1 MTDEEFLRKLREAFL
16 IEADEH
22 LQAIT
27 TGLLELEQAPPG
39 PRRREIIETIF
50 RDAHSLKG
58 AARAVSRG
66 DIESVCQALESVFV
80 QWKQT
85 APPVGTET
93 FDLLNRAIDLLAR
106 RLRLPDTATGTAERA
121 EIAGMVGQL
130 GGLPASP
137 PSAAPAAPAAPAAS
151 PTVPEPQPPSVPD
164 SETAQPGGAVRVRMA
179 KLDTLL
185 RRAEEMIGVKLA
197 AGRQAAE
204 LHALG
209 GVLGAWRKEWAK
221 VRDFARPDP
230 ASQSPAALAKLAGFL
245 GWNQDYMHALEQRLT
260 TLAATAAHDER
271 STGALI
277 DALLADAKRLVVLPF
292 ATLLDVFP
300 KLVRDLA
307 RDPGKEIALHLH
319 GREVEID
326 KRILHE
332 MKDPLLHLVRNSI
345 DHGLEAPADRTAARK
360 PAAGALTLAVAPLDG
375 SKVEIL
381 ITDDGGGI
389 DVEKVKAAAVRA
401 ALLSAEDAR
410 ALDEKAALALIF
422 ASGVSTSA
430 MITEISG
437 RGLGMAIVREKVE
450 RLGGTVAIETVRG
463 AGTTFRIVLPV
474 TLATFQGVLVSVGGQ
489 TFVIPTGKI
498 ERIKRVP
505 RGDIRTVE
513 NRETFVHEGLAV
525 ALARLDEVL
534 GLPPRA
540 DEAAQVEV
548 VVLGTAERRIGF
560 AVDAVLSE
568 QEVLVKI
575 LGKPLLRVRHIA
587 GATILGS
594 GTPALILNTA
604 ELLQSAVRLSAAS
617 HRAQPRPAA
626 PAARARSILVVD
638 DSITSRMLLK
648 NILESAGYRVTTAI
662 DGMDALTALKAGAFD
677 LLVSDVEMPRMDGFD
692 LTAKVRADKKL
703 SELPVVLVTA
713 LGSPEHQ
720 ARGVDAGANAYIVK
734 SSFDQ
739 SNLLEVLRQL
749 A

>member
-1 MTDEEFLRKLREAFL
+1 MTDEDFLRKLREAFL
-16 IEADEH
+16 IEAGEH

-27 TGLLELEQAPPG
+27 AGLLGLEQAPPDA
-39 PRRREIIETIF
+39 RRREIIETIF

-66 DIESVCQALESVFV
+66 DIESVCQALESVFA
-80 QWKQT
+80 QWKQS
-85 APPVGTET
+85 APAVAPET

-106 RLRLPDTATGTAERA
+106 RLRLPDDATGPAERT
-121 EIAGMVGQL
+121 EITEMIRQL
-130 GGLPASP
+130 GGAPAPALPAATAP
-137 PSAAPAAPAAPAAS
+137 EPEPAAAPE
-151 PTVPEPQPPSVPD
+151 PETPHL
-164 SETAQPGGAVRVRMA
+164 AGAVRVRMV

-185 RRAEEMIGVKLA
+185 RRAEEMIGVKLT
-197 AGRQAAE
+197 AGRTAAE

-209 GVLGAWRKEWAK
+209 GVLAAWRKEWAK
-221 VRDFARPDP
+221 VRDLARPGTVP
-230 ASQSPAALAKLAGFL
+230 KSPAALAKLTGFL
-245 GWNQDYMHALEQRLT
+245 DWNQDYIHTIEKRIAA
-260 TLAATAAHDER
+260 LAASAAHDER
-271 STGALI
+271 STGTLI
-277 DALLADAKRLVVLPF
+277 DDLLADAKRLVMLPV

-307 RDPGKEIALHLH
+307 RAEGKEIALHLD
-319 GREVEID
+319 GRDVEID

-332 MKDPLLHLVRNSI
+332 MKDPLVHLVRNSI
-345 DHGLEAPADRTAARK
+345 GHGLETPAERSAAQK
-360 PAAGALTLAVAPLDG
+360 PAVGTLTLAVAQLDG
-375 SKVEIL
+375 SKIEIRV
-381 ITDDGGGI
+381 TDDGRGI
-389 DVEKVKAAAVRA
+389 DSEKVRAAAVRG
-401 ALLSAEDAR
+401 ALLSADEAH
-410 ALDEKAALALIF
+410 ALDENAALNLIF
-422 ASGVSTSA
+422 ASGVSTSPV
-430 MITEISG
+430 ITEISG
-437 RGLGMAIVREKVE
+437 RGLGMAIVRERVE

-489 TFVIPTGKI
+489 TFVIPTAKI

-505 RGDIRTVE
+505 RDDIRTVE
-513 NRETFVHEGLAV
+513 NRETIVHDSQAV

-540 DEAAQVEV
+540 AEAAQVEV

-560 AVDAVLSE
+560 AVDTVLSE

-575 LGKPLLRVRHIA
+575 IGKPLLRVRHIA

-617 HRAQPRPAA
+617 HRARPRPAV
-626 PAARARSILVVD
+626 PAVRARSILVVD

-648 NILESAGYRVTTAI
+648 NILESAGYLVTTAI
-662 DGMDALTALKAGAFD
+662 DGVDALTALKAGAFD

-703 SELPVVLVTA
+703 AELPVVLVTA
-713 LGSPEHQ
+713 LGTPEHQ
-720 ARGVDAGANAYIVK
+720 ARGAAVGANAYIVK

>member
-1 MTDEEFLRKLREAFL
+1 MTDEDFLKKLREAFL

-27 TGLLELEQAPPG
+27 AGLLELEQAPPA
-39 PRRREIIETIF
+39 PRRREITETIF

-66 DIESVCQALESVFV
+66 DIESVCQALESVFA

-85 APPVGTET
+85 APPVGAET

-106 RLRLPDTATGTAERA
+106 RLRLPDTATGAAERA
-121 EIAGMVGQL
+121 EIADMVGQL
-130 GGLPASP
+130 GGVPASP
-137 PSAAPAAPAAPAAS
+137 PPAAPAAS
-151 PTVPEPQPPSVPD
+151 PSVPEPLPPAVPEP
-164 SETAQPGGAVRVRMA
+164 ETAPPGGAVRVRMA

-209 GVLGAWRKEWAK
+209 GVLEAWRKEWAK
-221 VRDFARPDP
+221 VRDFTRPDL

-245 GWNQDYMHALEQRLT
+245 GWNHDYMHAIEQRLT
-260 TLAATAAHDER
+260 ALAATAAHDER

-277 DALLADAKRLVVLPF
+277 DDLLADAKRLVVLPF

-307 RDPGKEIALHLH
+307 RDQGKEIALHLH

-332 MKDPLLHLVRNSI
+332 MKDPLLHLVRNCI
-345 DHGLEAPADRTAARK
+345 DHGLEAPAGRTAAHK
-360 PAAGALTLAVAPLDG
+360 PAAGALTLAIAQLDG

-381 ITDDGGGI
+381 ITDDGAGI

-401 ALLSAEDAR
+401 ALLSAEEAP

-430 MITEISG
+430 IITEISG
-437 RGLGMAIVREKVE
+437 RGLGMAIVRERVE

-474 TLATFQGVLVSVGGQ
+474 TLATFQGVLVSVVGQ

-513 NRETFVHEGLAV
+513 NRETFVHDGLAV

-540 DEAAQVEV
+540 DAAAQVEV

-575 LGKPLLRVRHIA
+575 IGKPLLRVRHIA

-617 HRAQPRPAA
+617 HRAHPRPTAPAA
-626 PAARARSILVVD
+626 PARSILVVD

-662 DGMDALTALKAGAFD
+662 DGVDALTALQSRAFD

-713 LGSPEHQ
+713 LGSREHQ
-720 ARGVDAGANAYIVK
+720 ERGVAAGANAYIVK

-739 SNLLEVLRQL
+739 SNLLEVLRKL
-749 A
+749 V